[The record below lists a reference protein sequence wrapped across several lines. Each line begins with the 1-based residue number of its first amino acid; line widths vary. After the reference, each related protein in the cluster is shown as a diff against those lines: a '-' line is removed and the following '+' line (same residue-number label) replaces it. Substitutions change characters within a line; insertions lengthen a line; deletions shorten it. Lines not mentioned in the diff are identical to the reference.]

1 MSKRDYYDV
10 LGVPKGSEKE
20 AIKKAYRTKA
30 KELHPDR
37 NSDNPNAEAQFKEV
51 NEAYEVLK
59 DAEKKAAY
67 DRYGHAAFEG
77 GGGGGQGF
85 GGGKFFGSVANPTGG
100 LGTFTAK
107 QALTPVNPFSSAG
120 KAQLASLKA
129 QAQAQNPR
137 FPVSEQI
144 QTKALG
150 KDVTFPESQNL
161 SDRLVDPGSGGAL
174 AGAIGEAYNKEEGW
188 LGYYWAPTAVLG
200 KYPLKKLS
208 FGVEHSKEEWDTC
221 TSQDGCADPK
231 PNAWVV
237 SEVYTV
243 VTDNFKNSSD
253 LGMEYISKRAL
264 PNSTVNALL
273 AWKDDNQA
281 SGEDTAIHFLKNY
294 TEWHSWVDGNA
305 KAKIEAAL

>member
-1 MSKRDYYDV
+1 MADANPDIQTVYDV
-10 LGVPKGSEKE
+10 IERPELFPHPEGGDG
-20 AIKKAYRTKA
+20 AIYTCPSGWNCQISTGNLFKAYDMEA
-30 KELHPDR
+30 K
-37 NSDNPNAEAQFKEV
+37 
-51 NEAYEVLK
+51 
-59 DAEKKAAY
+59 
-67 DRYGHAAFEG
+67 GW
-77 GGGGGQGF
+77 
-85 GGGKFFGSVANPTGG
+85 
-100 LGTFTAK
+100 
-107 QALTPVNPFSSAG
+107 
-120 KAQLASLKA
+120 
-129 QAQAQNPR
+129 
-137 FPVSEQI
+137 
-144 QTKALG
+144 
-150 KDVTFPESQNL
+150 
-161 SDRLVDPGSGGAL
+161 RLVDPGSGGAL

-243 VTDNFKNSSD
+243 VTDNFKNSSE

>member
-1 MSKRDYYDV
+1 MCIRD
-10 LGVPKGSEKE
+10 
-20 AIKKAYRTKA
+20 R
-30 KELHPDR
+30 
-37 NSDNPNAEAQFKEV
+37 
-51 NEAYEVLK
+51 
-59 DAEKKAAY
+59 
-67 DRYGHAAFEG
+67 
-77 GGGGGQGF
+77 
-85 GGGKFFGSVANPTGG
+85 
-100 LGTFTAK
+100 
-107 QALTPVNPFSSAG
+107 
-120 KAQLASLKA
+120 
-129 QAQAQNPR
+129 
-137 FPVSEQI
+137 
-144 QTKALG
+144 
-150 KDVTFPESQNL
+150 
-161 SDRLVDPGSGGAL
+161 
-174 AGAIGEAYNKEEGW
+174 
-188 LGYYWAPTAVLG
+188 
-200 KYPLKKLS
+200 
-208 FGVEHSKEEWDTC
+208 DTC